1 MASIGVILI
10 GWTFLTLYV
19 ERKGPPKEWSVGGSQ
34 KNHKA
39 LIVFDPDPF
48 YNLDEKVCLSFAN
61 ALAESN
67 FLVTV
72 MTVAAAE
79 ESTDKTF
86 DLYVYCANTYNWR
99 PDRAMVSYVK
109 GNSESHQ
116 GKPVVAIT
124 LGAGSTGT
132 SQKIFEKIIAEN
144 GGKIQSSHSLWL
156 WRPNDETNSK
166 NQNVQVAVA
175 MAYEWGVKTGQQL
188 K

>member
-1 MASIGVILI
+1 MASIGAILI
-10 GWTFLTLYV
+10 AWTFLTLYV
-19 ERKGPPKEWSVGGSQ
+19 ERKGPPKESSVGGA
-34 KNHKA
+34 KNDHKA

-48 YNLDEKVCLSFAN
+48 YNLDERVCLSFAK

-116 GKPVVAIT
+116 
-124 LGAGSTGT
+124 
-132 SQKIFEKIIAEN
+132 
-144 GGKIQSSHSLWL
+144 
-156 WRPNDETNSK
+156 
-166 NQNVQVAVA
+166 
-175 MAYEWGVKTGQQL
+175 
-188 K
+188 